1 MNPLNLWF
9 SETIEDIV
17 QIFPVFLLVCIL
29 QKVVLEPE
37 EPVKCLTF
45 SLKKDPVKPKDM
57 SYKVNRRHCNLR
69 TNVASENGSFLL
81 LLTSSCDEPMSNLNP
96 GKTAGLGSELRENG
110 KPGDL
115 VSEVS

>member
-1 MNPLNLWF
+1 M
-9 SETIEDIV
+9 
-17 QIFPVFLLVCIL
+17 
-29 QKVVLEPE
+29 
-37 EPVKCLTF
+37 
-45 SLKKDPVKPKDM
+45 KPKDM
-57 SYKVNRRHCNLR
+57 SYKVNRRHGNLR
-69 TNVASENGSFLL
+69 TNVENRSFLP